1 MKKTIISLSF
11 SLLLMAC
18 GQETEKAVSSI
29 TVNKGTLDELQI
41 QKANYT
47 LQIKEL
53 TLALDSLNQ
62 KLEKMSGG
70 QKRVLVTALEIK
82 YKILN
87 NHTIEIQA
95 NIKTRQN
102 LQLFP
107 EFGGRLNQILVKEG
121 QEVKKGTLLAVIDDA
136 GLQDQLDQMKL
147 QLQLVKTT
155 FERTQR
161 LWDQKIGSEMMYLE
175 AKTRFKSQQ
184 KQVAQ
189 MRNQLSKTRI
199 YAPFSGVIDEIIARK
214 GSALTPGMTPI
225 MRIVNLDNM
234 YVESD
239 VPENYLANITKGSF
253 AKVSIPVLNETQNT
267 LVRQTGNFI
276 QPNNRTFR
284 VEAPIKNPTGM
295 IKPNLNARISIV
307 DYSNP
312 EALMIPFR
320 VIRENAKG
328 DSFVFI
334 LTGQEQDNEYITEQ
348 RFVTLGMSKNEL
360 VEITKGLN
368 TEDLIVDE
376 GVSLLVT
383 GQKVKRIEQ

>member
-1 MKKTIISLSF
+1 
-11 SLLLMAC
+11 
-18 GQETEKAVSSI
+18 
-29 TVNKGTLDELQI
+29 
-41 QKANYT
+41 
-47 LQIKEL
+47 
-53 TLALDSLNQ
+53 
-62 KLEKMSGG
+62 MSGS
-70 QKRVLVTALEIK
+70 QKRVLVTAIEIK
-82 YKILN
+82 PQIF

-189 MRNQLSKTRI
+189 MRDQLSKTKI

-214 GSALTPGMTPI
+214 GSTLAPGMTPI

-284 VEAPIKNPTGM
+284 VEAPIKNPTGTF
-295 IKPNLNARISIV
+295 K
-307 DYSNP
+307 YC
-312 EALMIPFR
+312 
-320 VIRENAKG
+320 
-328 DSFVFI
+328 
-334 LTGQEQDNEYITEQ
+334 
-348 RFVTLGMSKNEL
+348 
-360 VEITKGLN
+360 
-368 TEDLIVDE
+368 
-376 GVSLLVT
+376 
-383 GQKVKRIEQ
+383 

>member
-18 GQETEKAVSSI
+18 SQETEKAASSI
-29 TVNKGTLDELQI
+29 TANKITLDELQI

-47 LQIKEL
+47 RQIKGL

-62 KLEKMSGG
+62 RLEKISGG

-82 YKILN
+82 PQIF

-121 QEVKKGTLLAVIDDA
+121 QEVEKGTLLAVIDDA

-147 QLQLVKTT
+147 QLQLAKTT

-189 MRNQLSKTRI
+189 MRNQLSKTKV

-214 GSALTPGMTPI
+214 GSALAPGITPI

-295 IKPNLNARISIV
+295 IKPNLNARLSIV

-320 VIRENAKG
+320 VIRENANG

-334 LTGQEQDNEYITEQ
+334 LKVAEQENEYITEQ
-348 RFVTLGMSKNEL
+348 RFVSLGMSKNEL
-360 VEITKGLN
+360 VEITKGVN
-368 TEDLIVDE
+368 TEDLIADE

>member
-18 GQETEKAVSSI
+18 SQETEKAASSI
-29 TVNKGTLDELQI
+29 TANNVTLDELQI

-47 LQIKEL
+47 RQIKGL

-62 KLEKMSGG
+62 RLEKISGG

-82 YKILN
+82 PQIF

-121 QEVKKGTLLAVIDDA
+121 QEVEKGTLLAVIDDA
-136 GLQDQLDQMKL
+136 GLKDQLDQMKL
-147 QLQLVKTT
+147 QLQLAKTT

-189 MRNQLSKTRI
+189 MRNQLSKTKV

-214 GSALTPGMTPI
+214 GSALAPGITPI

-295 IKPNLNARISIV
+295 IKPNLNARLSIV

-334 LTGQEQDNEYITEQ
+334 LKVAEQENEYITEQ
-348 RFVTLGMSKNEL
+348 RFVSLGMSKNEL
-360 VEITKGLN
+360 VEITKGVN
-368 TEDLIVDE
+368 TEDLIADE

>member
-1 MKKTIISLSF
+1 MKKTIIFLNF
-11 SLLLMAC
+11 LLLLLAC
-18 GQETEKAVSSI
+18 GQETEKTVSSI
-29 TVNKGTLDELQI
+29 TANKDTLDELQI
-41 QKANYT
+41 QKTIYT
-47 LQIKEL
+47 RQINEL
-53 TLALDSLNQ
+53 SLALDSLNQ
-62 KLEKMSGG
+62 KLEKISGS
-70 QKRVLVTALEIK
+70 QKRVLVTAIEIK
-82 YKILN
+82 PQIF

-121 QEVKKGTLLAVIDDA
+121 QEVKKGTLLAIIDDA

-214 GSALTPGMTPI
+214 GSTLTPGMTPI

-239 VPENYLANITKGSF
+239 VPENYLANITKGSL

-267 LVRQTGNFI
+267 VVRQTGNFI
-276 QPNNRTFR
+276 QPDNRTFR

-295 IKPNLNARISIV
+295 IKPNLNARLSIV

-312 EALMIPFR
+312 EALMIPIR
-320 VIRENAKG
+320 VIRENSKG

-334 LTGQEQDNEYITEQ
+334 LTGQEENNEYITEQ
-348 RFVTLGMSKNEL
+348 RFVTLGMSKDEL
-360 VEITKGLN
+360 VEITKGVN

>member
-11 SLLLMAC
+11 SFLLVAC
-18 GQETEKAVSSI
+18 GQETEKIVSSI
-29 TVNKGTLDELQI
+29 TSNKGTLDELQI

-47 LQIKEL
+47 LQIKGL

-62 KLEKMSGG
+62 KLEKISGS

-82 YKILN
+82 PQIF

-95 NIKTRQN
+95 NIKTRKN

-184 KQVAQ
+184 KQVAR

>member
-11 SLLLMAC
+11 SFLLVAC
-18 GQETEKAVSSI
+18 GQETEKIVSSI
-29 TVNKGTLDELQI
+29 TSNKGTLDELQL

-47 LQIKEL
+47 LQIKGL

-62 KLEKMSGG
+62 KLEKISGS

-82 YKILN
+82 PQIF

-95 NIKTRQN
+95 NIKTRKN

-147 QLQLVKTT
+147 QLELVKTT

-189 MRNQLSKTRI
+189 MRNQLSKTKI

-214 GSALTPGMTPI
+214 GSTLAPGMTPI

-239 VPENYLANITKGSF
+239 VPENYLANITKGSL
-253 AKVSIPVLNETQNT
+253 AKVSIPVLNVTQNT
-267 LVRQTGNFI
+267 VVRQTGNFI

-295 IKPNLNARISIV
+295 IKPNLNARLSIV
-307 DYSNP
+307 DYSNL

-320 VIRENAKG
+320 VIRKNAKG
-328 DSFVFI
+328 NSFVFI
-334 LTGQEQDNEYITEQ
+334 LTGQEENNGYIAEQ
-348 RFVTLGMSKNEL
+348 RFVTLGMSKDEL
-360 VEITKGLN
+360 VEITKGVN

>member
-41 QKANYT
+41 QKVNYT

-82 YKILN
+82 SQIF

-175 AKTRFKSQQ
+175 AKTRFQSQQ

>member
-1 MKKTIISLSF
+1 MKKTIIFLNF
-11 SLLLMAC
+11 LLLLLAC
-18 GQETEKAVSSI
+18 GQETEKTVSSI
-29 TVNKGTLDELQI
+29 TANKDTLDELQI
-41 QKANYT
+41 QKTIYT
-47 LQIKEL
+47 RQINEL
-53 TLALDSLNQ
+53 SLALDSLNQ
-62 KLEKMSGG
+62 KLEKISGS
-70 QKRVLVTALEIK
+70 QKRVLVTAIEIK
-82 YKILN
+82 PQIF

-107 EFGGRLNQILVKEG
+107 EFGGRLNQILVEEG
-121 QEVKKGTLLAVIDDA
+121 QEVKRGTLLAVIDDA

-147 QLQLVKTT
+147 QLYLAKTT

-214 GSALTPGMTPI
+214 GSALAPGMTPV

-239 VPENYLANITKGSF
+239 VPENYLANITKGSL

-267 LVRQTGNFI
+267 VVRQTGNFI
-276 QPNNRTFR
+276 QPDNRTFR

-295 IKPNLNARISIV
+295 IKPNLNARLSIV

-312 EALMIPFR
+312 EALMIPIR
-320 VIRENAKG
+320 VIRENSKG

-334 LTGQEQDNEYITEQ
+334 LTGQEENNEYITEQ
-348 RFVTLGMSKNEL
+348 RFVTLGMSKDEL
-360 VEITKGLN
+360 VEITKGVN

>member
-1 MKKTIISLSF
+1 MKKTIIFLNF
-11 SLLLMAC
+11 LLLLLAC
-18 GQETEKAVSSI
+18 GQETEKTVSSI
-29 TVNKGTLDELQI
+29 TANKDTLDELQI
-41 QKANYT
+41 QKTVYT
-47 LQIKEL
+47 RQINEL
-53 TLALDSLNQ
+53 SLALDSLNQ
-62 KLEKMSGG
+62 KLEKISGS
-70 QKRVLVTALEIK
+70 QKRVLVTAIEIK
-82 YKILN
+82 PQIF

-107 EFGGRLNQILVKEG
+107 EFGGRLNQILVEEG
-121 QEVKKGTLLAVIDDA
+121 QEVKRGTLLAVIDDA

-147 QLQLVKTT
+147 QLYLAKTT

-189 MRNQLSKTRI
+189 MRDQLSKTKI

-214 GSALTPGMTPI
+214 GSALAPGMTPI

-239 VPENYLANITKGSF
+239 VPENYLANITKGSL

-267 LVRQTGNFI
+267 VVRQTGNFI
-276 QPNNRTFR
+276 QPDNRTFR

-295 IKPNLNARISIV
+295 IKPNLNARLSIV

-312 EALMIPFR
+312 EALMIPIR
-320 VIRENAKG
+320 VIRENSKG

-334 LTGQEQDNEYITEQ
+334 LTGQEENNEYITEQ
-348 RFVTLGMSKNEL
+348 RFVTLGMSKDEL
-360 VEITKGLN
+360 VEITKGVN

>member
-11 SLLLMAC
+11 SFLLMAC

-53 TLALDSLNQ
+53 TLALDSLNL

-82 YKILN
+82 PQIF
-87 NHTIEIQA
+87 NHIIEIQA

-147 QLQLVKTT
+147 QLELVKTT

-189 MRNQLSKTRI
+189 MRDQLSKTKI

-214 GSALTPGMTPI
+214 GSALAPGMTPV

-239 VPENYLANITKGSF
+239 VPENYLANITKGSL

-267 LVRQTGNFI
+267 VVRQTGNFI
-276 QPNNRTFR
+276 QPDNRTFR

-295 IKPNLNARISIV
+295 IKPNLNARLSIV

-312 EALMIPFR
+312 EALMIPIR
-320 VIRENAKG
+320 VIRENSKG

-334 LTGQEQDNEYITEQ
+334 LTGQEENNEYITEQ
-348 RFVTLGMSKNEL
+348 RFVTLGMSKDEL
-360 VEITKGLN
+360 VEITKGVN

>member
-18 GQETEKAVSSI
+18 SQETEKAASSI
-29 TVNKGTLDELQI
+29 TANKVTLEELQI

-47 LQIKEL
+47 RQIKGL

-62 KLEKMSGG
+62 RLEKISGG

-82 YKILN
+82 PQIF

-121 QEVKKGTLLAVIDDA
+121 QEVEKGTLLAVIDDA

-147 QLQLVKTT
+147 QLQLAKTT

-189 MRNQLSKTRI
+189 MRNQLSKTKV

-214 GSALTPGMTPI
+214 GSALAPGITPI

-295 IKPNLNARISIV
+295 IKPNLNARLSIV

-320 VIRENAKG
+320 VIRENANG

-334 LTGQEQDNEYITEQ
+334 LKVAEQENEYITEQ
-348 RFVTLGMSKNEL
+348 RFVSLGMSKNEL
-360 VEITKGLN
+360 VEITKGVN
-368 TEDLIVDE
+368 TEDLIADE

>member
-11 SLLLMAC
+11 SLLLVAC
-18 GQETEKAVSSI
+18 SQETEKAASSI
-29 TVNKGTLDELQI
+29 TANKVTLDELQI

-47 LQIKEL
+47 RQIKGL

-62 KLEKMSGG
+62 RLEKISGD

-82 YKILN
+82 PQIF

-147 QLQLVKTT
+147 QLYLVKTT

-189 MRNQLSKTRI
+189 MRDQLSKTKI

-214 GSALTPGMTPI
+214 GSTLAPGITPI

-239 VPENYLANITKGSF
+239 VPENYLVNITKGSF

-267 LVRQTGNFI
+267 IVRQTGNFI

-295 IKPNLNARISIV
+295 IKPNLNARMSII

-312 EALMIPFR
+312 KALMIPFR

-334 LTGQEQDNEYITEQ
+334 LTGLEQDNEYSTEQ

-360 VEITKGLN
+360 VEITKGVN
-368 TEDLIVDE
+368 TGDLIVDE
-376 GVSLLVT
+376 GVSLLVI

>member
-82 YKILN
+82 SQIF

-199 YAPFSGVIDEIIARK
+199 YAPFSGVIDEIIALK

>member
-11 SLLLMAC
+11 SLLLVAC
-18 GQETEKAVSSI
+18 SQETEKAASSI
-29 TVNKGTLDELQI
+29 TANKVTLDELQI

-47 LQIKEL
+47 RQIKGL

-62 KLEKMSGG
+62 RLEKISGD

-82 YKILN
+82 PQIF

-121 QEVKKGTLLAVIDDA
+121 QEVEKGTLLAVIDDA

-147 QLQLVKTT
+147 QLQLAKTT

-189 MRNQLSKTRI
+189 MRNQLSKTKL

-214 GSALTPGMTPI
+214 GSALAPGITPI

-267 LVRQTGNFI
+267 VVRQTGNFI

-295 IKPNLNARISIV
+295 IKPNLNARLSIV

-312 EALMIPFR
+312 KALMIPFR

-334 LTGQEQDNEYITEQ
+334 LKVAEQENEYITEQ
-348 RFVTLGMSKNEL
+348 RFVSLGMSKNEL
-360 VEITKGLN
+360 VEITKGVN

>member
-82 YKILN
+82 PQIF

-147 QLQLVKTT
+147 QLELVKTT

>member
-11 SLLLMAC
+11 SFLLVAC
-18 GQETEKAVSSI
+18 GQETEKVVSSI
-29 TVNKGTLDELQI
+29 TSNKGTLDELQI

-47 LQIKEL
+47 LQIKGL

-62 KLEKMSGG
+62 KLEKISGS

-82 YKILN
+82 PQIF

-95 NIKTRQN
+95 NIKTRKN

-121 QEVKKGTLLAVIDDA
+121 QEVKKGTLLAVIDGA

-147 QLQLVKTT
+147 QLELVKTT

-189 MRNQLSKTRI
+189 MRNQLSKTKI
-199 YAPFSGVIDEIIARK
+199 YAPFSGVIDEIIAQK
-214 GSALTPGMTPI
+214 GSTLAPGMTPI

-239 VPENYLANITKGSF
+239 VPENYLANITKGSL
-253 AKVSIPVLNETQNT
+253 AKVSIPVLNVTQNT
-267 LVRQTGNFI
+267 VVRQTGNFI

-295 IKPNLNARISIV
+295 IKPNLNARLSIV
-307 DYSNP
+307 DYSNL

-320 VIRENAKG
+320 VIRKNAKG
-328 DSFVFI
+328 NSFVFI
-334 LTGQEQDNEYITEQ
+334 LTRQEENNGYIAEQ
-348 RFVTLGMSKNEL
+348 RFVTLGMSKDEL
-360 VEITKGLN
+360 VEITKGVN
-368 TEDLIVDE
+368 IEDLIVDE

>member
-1 MKKTIISLSF
+1 MKKTIIFLSF
-11 SLLLMAC
+11 LLLLLAC
-18 GQETEKAVSSI
+18 GQETEKTVSSI
-29 TVNKGTLDELQI
+29 TANKGTLDELQI
-41 QKANYT
+41 QKTIYT
-47 LQIKEL
+47 RQINEL
-53 TLALDSLNQ
+53 SLALDSLNQ
-62 KLEKMSGG
+62 KLEKMSGS
-70 QKRVLVTALEIK
+70 QKRVLVTAIEIK
-82 YKILN
+82 PQIF

-147 QLQLVKTT
+147 QLELVKTT

-189 MRNQLSKTRI
+189 MRNQLSKTKI

-214 GSALTPGMTPI
+214 GSTLVPGMTPI

-239 VPENYLANITKGSF
+239 VPENYLANITKGSL

-267 LVRQTGNFI
+267 VVRQTGNFI
-276 QPNNRTFR
+276 QPDNRTFR

-295 IKPNLNARISIV
+295 IKPNLNARLSVV

-312 EALMIPFR
+312 EALMIPIR
-320 VIRENAKG
+320 VIRENSKG

-334 LTGQEQDNEYITEQ
+334 LTGQEENNEYITEQ
-348 RFVTLGMSKNEL
+348 RFVTLGMSKDEL
-360 VEITKGLN
+360 VEITKGVN

>member
-1 MKKTIISLSF
+1 MKKTIIFLSF
-11 SLLLMAC
+11 LLLLLAC
-18 GQETEKAVSSI
+18 GQETEKTVSSI
-29 TVNKGTLDELQI
+29 TANKDTLDELQI
-41 QKANYT
+41 QKTIYT
-47 LQIKEL
+47 RQINEL
-53 TLALDSLNQ
+53 SLALDSLNQ
-62 KLEKMSGG
+62 KLEKISGS
-70 QKRVLVTALEIK
+70 QKRVLVTAIEIK
-82 YKILN
+82 PQIF

-107 EFGGRLNQILVKEG
+107 EFGGRLNQILVEEG
-121 QEVKKGTLLAVIDDA
+121 QEVKRGTLLAVIDDA

-147 QLQLVKTT
+147 QLYLAKTT

-175 AKTRFKSQQ
+175 AKTRFQSQQ

>member
-1 MKKTIISLSF
+1 MKKTIIFLNF
-11 SLLLMAC
+11 LLLLLAC
-18 GQETEKAVSSI
+18 GQETEKTVSSI
-29 TVNKGTLDELQI
+29 TANKDTLDELQI
-41 QKANYT
+41 QKTIYT
-47 LQIKEL
+47 RQINEL
-53 TLALDSLNQ
+53 SLALDSLNQ
-62 KLEKMSGG
+62 KLEKISGS
-70 QKRVLVTALEIK
+70 QKRVLVTAIEIK
-82 YKILN
+82 PQIF

-107 EFGGRLNQILVKEG
+107 EFGGRLNQILVEEG
-121 QEVKKGTLLAVIDDA
+121 QEVKRGTLLAVIDDA

-147 QLQLVKTT
+147 QLYLAKTT

-189 MRNQLSKTRI
+189 MRNQLSKTKI

-214 GSALTPGMTPI
+214 GSTLAPGMTPI

-239 VPENYLANITKGSF
+239 VPENYLANITKGSL

-267 LVRQTGNFI
+267 VVRQTGNFI
-276 QPNNRTFR
+276 QPDNRTFR

-295 IKPNLNARISIV
+295 IKPNLNARLSIV

-312 EALMIPFR
+312 EALMIPIR
-320 VIRENAKG
+320 VIRENSKG

-334 LTGQEQDNEYITEQ
+334 LTGQEENNEYITEQ
-348 RFVTLGMSKNEL
+348 RFVTLGMSKDEL
-360 VEITKGLN
+360 VEITKGVN

>member
-1 MKKTIISLSF
+1 MKKTIISVSF
-11 SLLLMAC
+11 SLFLLAC
-18 GQETEKAVSSI
+18 GQETEKVASSI
-29 TVNKGTLDELQI
+29 TNNKGTLDELEI

-47 LQIKEL
+47 RQIKGL

-62 KLEKMSGG
+62 KLEKISGG
-70 QKRVLVTALEIK
+70 QKRILVTALEIK
-82 YKILN
+82 PQIF

-102 LQLFP
+102 LELFP

-136 GLQDQLDQMKL
+136 GLQDQLEQMKL
-147 QLQLVKTT
+147 QLYLVKTT

-189 MRNQLSKTRI
+189 MRDQLSKTKI

-214 GSALTPGMTPI
+214 GSTLAPGITPI

-239 VPENYLANITKGSF
+239 VPENYLVNITKGSF

-267 LVRQTGNFI
+267 IVRQTGNFI

-295 IKPNLNARISIV
+295 IKPNLNARMSII

-312 EALMIPFR
+312 KALMIPFR

-334 LTGQEQDNEYITEQ
+334 LTGLEQDNEYSTEQ

-360 VEITKGLN
+360 VEITKGVN
-368 TEDLIVDE
+368 TGDLIVDE

>member
-11 SLLLMAC
+11 SFLLVAC
-18 GQETEKAVSSI
+18 GQETEKVVSSI
-29 TVNKGTLDELQI
+29 TSNKGTLDELQI

-47 LQIKEL
+47 LQIKGL

-62 KLEKMSGG
+62 KLEKISGS

-82 YKILN
+82 PQIF

-95 NIKTRQN
+95 NIKTRKN

-121 QEVKKGTLLAVIDDA
+121 QEVKKGTLLAVIDGA

-147 QLQLVKTT
+147 QLELVKTT

-189 MRNQLSKTRI
+189 MRNQLSKTKI

-214 GSALTPGMTPI
+214 GSTLAPGMTPI

-239 VPENYLANITKGSF
+239 VPENYLANITKGSL
-253 AKVSIPVLNETQNT
+253 AKVSIPVLNVTQNT
-267 LVRQTGNFI
+267 VVRQTGNFI

-295 IKPNLNARISIV
+295 IKPNLNARLSIV
-307 DYSNP
+307 DYSNL

-320 VIRENAKG
+320 VIRKNAKG
-328 DSFVFI
+328 NSFVFI
-334 LTGQEQDNEYITEQ
+334 LTRQEENNGYIAEQ
-348 RFVTLGMSKNEL
+348 RFVTLGMSKDEL
-360 VEITKGLN
+360 VEITKGVN

>member
-18 GQETEKAVSSI
+18 SQETEKAASSI
-29 TVNKGTLDELQI
+29 TANKVTLDELQI

-47 LQIKEL
+47 RQIKGL

-62 KLEKMSGG
+62 RLEKISGG

-82 YKILN
+82 PQIF

-121 QEVKKGTLLAVIDDA
+121 QEVEKGTLLAVIDDA

-147 QLQLVKTT
+147 QLQLAKTT

-189 MRNQLSKTRI
+189 MRNQLSKTKV

-214 GSALTPGMTPI
+214 GSALAPGITPI

-295 IKPNLNARISIV
+295 IKPNLNARLSIV

-320 VIRENAKG
+320 VIRENANG

-334 LTGQEQDNEYITEQ
+334 LKVAEQENEYITEQ
-348 RFVTLGMSKNEL
+348 RFVSLGMSKNEL
-360 VEITKGLN
+360 VEITKGVN
-368 TEDLIVDE
+368 KEDLIVDE

>member
-29 TVNKGTLDELQI
+29 TVNKRILDELQI

-82 YKILN
+82 SQIF

-360 VEITKGLN
+360 VEITKGLI

>member
-11 SLLLMAC
+11 SFLLVAC
-18 GQETEKAVSSI
+18 GQETEKVVSSI
-29 TVNKGTLDELQI
+29 TSNKGTLDELQI

-47 LQIKEL
+47 LQIKGL

-62 KLEKMSGG
+62 KLEKISGS

-82 YKILN
+82 PQIF

-95 NIKTRQN
+95 NIKTRKN

-121 QEVKKGTLLAVIDDA
+121 QEVKKGTLLAVIDGA

-147 QLQLVKTT
+147 QLELVKTT

-189 MRNQLSKTRI
+189 MRNQLSKTKI

-214 GSALTPGMTPI
+214 GSTLAPGMTPI

-239 VPENYLANITKGSF
+239 VPENYLANITKGSL
-253 AKVSIPVLNETQNT
+253 AKVSIPVLNVTQNT
-267 LVRQTGNFI
+267 VVRQTGNFI

-295 IKPNLNARISIV
+295 IKPNLNARLSIV
-307 DYSNP
+307 DYSNL

-320 VIRENAKG
+320 VIRKNAKG
-328 DSFVFI
+328 NSFVFI
-334 LTGQEQDNEYITEQ
+334 LTGQEENNGYIAEQ
-348 RFVTLGMSKNEL
+348 RFVTLGMSKDEL
-360 VEITKGLN
+360 VEITKGVN

>member
-11 SLLLMAC
+11 SFLLVAC
-18 GQETEKAVSSI
+18 GQETEKVVSSI
-29 TVNKGTLDELQI
+29 TSNKGTLDELQI

-47 LQIKEL
+47 LQIKGL

-62 KLEKMSGG
+62 KLEKISGS

-82 YKILN
+82 PQIF

-147 QLQLVKTT
+147 QLELVKTT

-189 MRNQLSKTRI
+189 MRNQLSKTKI

-214 GSALTPGMTPI
+214 GSTLAPGMTPI

-239 VPENYLANITKGSF
+239 VPENYLANITKGSL

-267 LVRQTGNFI
+267 VVRQTGNFI

-295 IKPNLNARISIV
+295 IKPNLNARLSIV

-334 LTGQEQDNEYITEQ
+334 LTGQEENNGYIAEQ
-348 RFVTLGMSKNEL
+348 RFVTLGMSKDEL
-360 VEITKGLN
+360 VEITKGVN

>member
-1 MKKTIISLSF
+1 MKKTIISVSF
-11 SLLLMAC
+11 SLFLLAC
-18 GQETEKAVSSI
+18 GQETEKVASSI
-29 TVNKGTLDELQI
+29 TNNKGTLDELEI

-47 LQIKEL
+47 RQIKGL

-82 YKILN
+82 PQIF

-95 NIKTRQN
+95 NIKTRKN

-147 QLQLVKTT
+147 QLELVKTT

-189 MRNQLSKTRI
+189 MRNQLFKTKI

-214 GSALTPGMTPI
+214 GSTLAPGMTPI

-239 VPENYLANITKGSF
+239 VPENYLANITKGSL
-253 AKVSIPVLNETQNT
+253 AKVSIPVLNVTQNT
-267 LVRQTGNFI
+267 VVRQTGNFI

-295 IKPNLNARISIV
+295 IKPNLNARLSIV
-307 DYSNP
+307 DYSNL

-320 VIRENAKG
+320 VIRKNAKG
-328 DSFVFI
+328 NSFVFI
-334 LTGQEQDNEYITEQ
+334 LTGQEENNGYIAEQ
-348 RFVTLGMSKNEL
+348 RFVTLGMSKDEL
-360 VEITKGLN
+360 VEITKGVN

>member
-18 GQETEKAVSSI
+18 SQETEKAASSI
-29 TVNKGTLDELQI
+29 TANKVTLDELQI

-47 LQIKEL
+47 RQIKGL

-62 KLEKMSGG
+62 RLEKISGG

-82 YKILN
+82 PQIF

-121 QEVKKGTLLAVIDDA
+121 QEVEKGTLLAVIDDA

-147 QLQLVKTT
+147 QLQLAKTT

-189 MRNQLSKTRI
+189 MRNQLSKTKV

-214 GSALTPGMTPI
+214 GSALAPGITPI

-295 IKPNLNARISIV
+295 IKPNLNARLSIV

-334 LTGQEQDNEYITEQ
+334 LKVAEQEDEYITEQ
-348 RFVTLGMSKNEL
+348 RFVSLGMSKNEL
-360 VEITKGLN
+360 VEITKGVN
-368 TEDLIVDE
+368 TEDLIADE

>member
-11 SLLLMAC
+11 SFLLVAC
-18 GQETEKAVSSI
+18 GQETEKIVSSI
-29 TVNKGTLDELQI
+29 TSNKGTLDELQI

-47 LQIKEL
+47 LQIKGL

-62 KLEKMSGG
+62 KLEKISGS

-82 YKILN
+82 PQIF

-95 NIKTRQN
+95 NIKTRKN

-136 GLQDQLDQMKL
+136 GLQDQLDKMKL
-147 QLQLVKTT
+147 QLELVKTT

-189 MRNQLSKTRI
+189 MRDQLSKTKI

-214 GSALTPGMTPI
+214 GSALAPGMTPV

-239 VPENYLANITKGSF
+239 VPENYLANITKGSL

-267 LVRQTGNFI
+267 VVRQTGNFI

-295 IKPNLNARISIV
+295 IKPNLSARLSIV
-307 DYSNP
+307 DYSNL

-334 LTGQEQDNEYITEQ
+334 LTGQEENNGYIAEQ
-348 RFVTLGMSKNEL
+348 RFVTLGMSKDEL
-360 VEITKGLN
+360 VEITKGVN

>member
-1 MKKTIISLSF
+1 MKKTIISVSF
-11 SLLLMAC
+11 SLFLLAC
-18 GQETEKAVSSI
+18 GQETEKVASSI
-29 TVNKGTLDELQI
+29 TNNKGTLDELEI

-47 LQIKEL
+47 RQIKRL

-82 YKILN
+82 PQIF

-95 NIKTRQN
+95 NIKTRKN

-147 QLQLVKTT
+147 QLELVKTT

-189 MRNQLSKTRI
+189 MRNQLSKTKI

-214 GSALTPGMTPI
+214 GSTLAPGMTPI

-239 VPENYLANITKGSF
+239 VPENYLANITKGSL
-253 AKVSIPVLNETQNT
+253 AKVSIPVLNITQNT
-267 LVRQTGNFI
+267 VVRQTGNFI

-295 IKPNLNARISIV
+295 IKPNLNARLSIV
-307 DYSNP
+307 DYSNL

-320 VIRENAKG
+320 VIRKNAKG
-328 DSFVFI
+328 NSFVFI
-334 LTGQEQDNEYITEQ
+334 LTGQEENNGYIAEQ
-348 RFVTLGMSKNEL
+348 RFVTLGMSKDEL
-360 VEITKGLN
+360 VEITKGVN

>member
-1 MKKTIISLSF
+1 MKKTIIFLNF
-11 SLLLMAC
+11 LLLLLAC
-18 GQETEKAVSSI
+18 GQETEKTVSSI
-29 TVNKGTLDELQI
+29 TANKDTLDELQI
-41 QKANYT
+41 QKTVYT
-47 LQIKEL
+47 RQINEL
-53 TLALDSLNQ
+53 SLALDSLNQ
-62 KLEKMSGG
+62 KLEKISGS
-70 QKRVLVTALEIK
+70 QKRVLVTAIEIK
-82 YKILN
+82 PQIF

-147 QLQLVKTT
+147 QLELVKTT

-189 MRNQLSKTRI
+189 MRDQLSKTKI

-214 GSALTPGMTPI
+214 GSALAPGMTPV

-239 VPENYLANITKGSF
+239 VPENYLANITKGSL

-267 LVRQTGNFI
+267 VVRQTGNFI
-276 QPNNRTFR
+276 QPDNRTFR

-295 IKPNLNARISIV
+295 IKPNLNARLSIV

-312 EALMIPFR
+312 EALMIPIR
-320 VIRENAKG
+320 VIRENSKG

-334 LTGQEQDNEYITEQ
+334 LTGQEENNEYITEQ
-348 RFVTLGMSKNEL
+348 RFVTLGMSKDEL
-360 VEITKGLN
+360 VEITKGVN

>member
-11 SLLLMAC
+11 SFLLVAC
-18 GQETEKAVSSI
+18 GQETEKIVSSI
-29 TVNKGTLDELQI
+29 TSNKGTLDELQI

-47 LQIKEL
+47 LQIKGL

-62 KLEKMSGG
+62 KLEKISGS

-82 YKILN
+82 PQIF

-147 QLQLVKTT
+147 QLELVKTT

-189 MRNQLSKTRI
+189 MRNQLSKTKI

-214 GSALTPGMTPI
+214 GSTLAPGMTPI

-239 VPENYLANITKGSF
+239 VPENYLANITKGSL
-253 AKVSIPVLNETQNT
+253 AKVSIPVLNVTQNT
-267 LVRQTGNFI
+267 VVRQTGNFI

-295 IKPNLNARISIV
+295 IKPNLNARLSIV
-307 DYSNP
+307 DYSNL

-320 VIRENAKG
+320 VIRKNAKG
-328 DSFVFI
+328 NSFVFI
-334 LTGQEQDNEYITEQ
+334 LTGQEENNGYIAEQ
-348 RFVTLGMSKNEL
+348 RFVTLGMSKDEL
-360 VEITKGLN
+360 VEITKGVN

>member
-1 MKKTIISLSF
+1 MKKTIIFLNF
-11 SLLLMAC
+11 LLLLLAC
-18 GQETEKAVSSI
+18 GQETEKTVSSI
-29 TVNKGTLDELQI
+29 TANKDTLDELQI
-41 QKANYT
+41 QKTIYT
-47 LQIKEL
+47 RQINEL
-53 TLALDSLNQ
+53 SLALDSLNQ
-62 KLEKMSGG
+62 KLEKISGS
-70 QKRVLVTALEIK
+70 QKRVLVTAIEIK
-82 YKILN
+82 PQIF

-147 QLQLVKTT
+147 QLELVKTT

-189 MRNQLSKTRI
+189 MRDQLSKTKI

-214 GSALTPGMTPI
+214 GSALAPGMTPI

-239 VPENYLANITKGSF
+239 VPENYLANITKGSL

-267 LVRQTGNFI
+267 VVRQTGNFI
-276 QPNNRTFR
+276 QPDNRTFR

-295 IKPNLNARISIV
+295 IKPNLNARLSIV

-312 EALMIPFR
+312 EALMIPIR
-320 VIRENAKG
+320 VIRENSKG

-334 LTGQEQDNEYITEQ
+334 LTGQEENNEYITEQ
-348 RFVTLGMSKNEL
+348 RFVTLGMSKDEL
-360 VEITKGLN
+360 VEITKGVN

>member
-82 YKILN
+82 SQIF

-107 EFGGRLNQILVKEG
+107 EFGGRLNQILVEEG
-121 QEVKKGTLLAVIDDA
+121 QEVKRGTLLAVIDDA

-147 QLQLVKTT
+147 QLYLAKTT

-175 AKTRFKSQQ
+175 AKTRFRSQQ

-189 MRNQLSKTRI
+189 MRDQLSKTKI

-214 GSALTPGMTPI
+214 GSTLAPGMTPI

-239 VPENYLANITKGSF
+239 VPENYLANITKGSL

-267 LVRQTGNFI
+267 VVRQTGNFI
-276 QPNNRTFR
+276 QPDNRTFR

-295 IKPNLNARISIV
+295 IKPNLNARLSIV

-312 EALMIPFR
+312 EALMIPIR
-320 VIRENAKG
+320 VIRENSKG

-334 LTGQEQDNEYITEQ
+334 LTGQEENNGYITQQ
-348 RFVTLGMSKNEL
+348 RFVTLGMSKDEL
-360 VEITKGLN
+360 VEITKGVN
-368 TEDLIVDE
+368 TKDLIVDE

>member
-1 MKKTIISLSF
+1 MKKIIISLSF

-18 GQETEKAVSSI
+18 SQETEKAASSI
-29 TVNKGTLDELQI
+29 TANKVTLDELQI

-47 LQIKEL
+47 RQIKGL

-62 KLEKMSGG
+62 RLEKISGG

-82 YKILN
+82 PQIF

-121 QEVKKGTLLAVIDDA
+121 QEVEKGTLLAVIDDA

-147 QLQLVKTT
+147 QLQLAKTT

-189 MRNQLSKTRI
+189 MRNQLSKTKV

-214 GSALTPGMTPI
+214 GSALAPGITPI

-295 IKPNLNARISIV
+295 IKPNLNARLSIV

-334 LTGQEQDNEYITEQ
+334 LKVAEQENEYITEQ
-348 RFVTLGMSKNEL
+348 RFVSLGMSKNEL
-360 VEITKGLN
+360 VEITKGVN
-368 TEDLIVDE
+368 TEDLIADE

>member
-11 SLLLMAC
+11 SFLLVAC
-18 GQETEKAVSSI
+18 GQETEKIVSSI
-29 TVNKGTLDELQI
+29 TSNKGNLDELQL

-47 LQIKEL
+47 LQIKGL

-62 KLEKMSGG
+62 KLEKISGS

-82 YKILN
+82 PQIF

-95 NIKTRQN
+95 NIKTRKN

-147 QLQLVKTT
+147 QLELVKTT

-189 MRNQLSKTRI
+189 MRNQLSKTKI

-214 GSALTPGMTPI
+214 GSTLAPGMTPI

-239 VPENYLANITKGSF
+239 VPENYLANITKGSL
-253 AKVSIPVLNETQNT
+253 AKVSIPVLNVTQNT
-267 LVRQTGNFI
+267 VVRQTGNFI

-295 IKPNLNARISIV
+295 IKPNLNARLSIV
-307 DYSNP
+307 DYSNL

-320 VIRENAKG
+320 VIRKNAKG
-328 DSFVFI
+328 NSFVFI
-334 LTGQEQDNEYITEQ
+334 LTGQEENNGYIAEQ
-348 RFVTLGMSKNEL
+348 RFVTLGMSKDEL
-360 VEITKGLN
+360 VEITKGVN

>member
-11 SLLLMAC
+11 SFLLVAC
-18 GQETEKAVSSI
+18 GQETEKIVSSI
-29 TVNKGTLDELQI
+29 TSNKGTLDELQI

-47 LQIKEL
+47 LQIKGL

-62 KLEKMSGG
+62 KLEKISGS

-82 YKILN
+82 PQIF

-95 NIKTRQN
+95 NIKTRKN

-147 QLQLVKTT
+147 QLELVKTT

-184 KQVAQ
+184 KQVAR